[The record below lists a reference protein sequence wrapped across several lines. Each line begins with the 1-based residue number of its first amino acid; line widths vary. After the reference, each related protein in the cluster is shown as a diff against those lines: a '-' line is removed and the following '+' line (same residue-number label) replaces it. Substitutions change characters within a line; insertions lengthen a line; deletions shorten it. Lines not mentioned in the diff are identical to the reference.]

1 MDYETKPMTR
11 KMARD
16 IAKTF
21 RLLLGYNEDEP
32 FNPIRELDRLHL
44 FIPKFSY
51 EIVEDSDLPKNV
63 PSVCE
68 IDEDENFI
76 IKIKETVYE
85 GARKYKIGGYCM
97 DITHE
102 EIHVYTYLLG
112 FKPTMQRS
120 FKNRSIPAFKSSEWQ
135 TKAVAGEVMIPYDAT
150 KEMSINEIV
159 EKYNVSYDAARLR
172 RKLK

>member
-11 KMARD
+11 EMVRD

-21 RLLLGYNEDEP
+21 RMMLGYNNDEP
-32 FNPIRELDRLHL
+32 FDPIRELDRLHL

-51 EIVEDSDLPKNV
+51 EIVEDSELPRNV

-68 IDEDENFI
+68 IDEDENFVI
-76 IKIKETVYE
+76 RIKETVYE
-85 GARKYKIGGYCM
+85 GARKHKTGGYCM

-102 EIHVYTYLLG
+102 EIHVYNYLLG

-120 FKNRSIPAFKSSEWQ
+120 FNNYSIPAFKSSEWQ

-150 KEMSINEIV
+150 KDMAVDEIV
-159 EKYNVSYDAARLR
+159 NKYNVSYDAAKLR
-172 RKLK
+172 KELK